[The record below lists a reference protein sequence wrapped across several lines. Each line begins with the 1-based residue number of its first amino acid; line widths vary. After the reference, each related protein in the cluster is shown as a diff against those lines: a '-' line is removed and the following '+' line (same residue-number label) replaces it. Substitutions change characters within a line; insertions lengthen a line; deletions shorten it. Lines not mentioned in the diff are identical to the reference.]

1 MSGHAPTAGSAAVA
15 SGASTAAGSRESPEG
30 LNQKNPPSS
39 SPTAQPDKPLFRSRS
54 GYTYYGPNGER
65 FRHKK
70 TADRVR
76 RAKKYHRK
84 DISPSEWGKYNYVNS
99 TICEDSFHIKETIP
113 RIYKHE
119 TTLKDFV
126 EKYEIPCKPVL
137 LCGWMAEWPGMVRW
151 EPRELERRFRSARF
165 KVGEK
170 DDGEKIRMK
179 MKYFIDYME
188 NQRDDSPLYLFESAV
203 EEKADTC
210 GLLEDWN
217 VPEVFP
223 VDLHA
228 IVGEERR
235 PPHRWFCVGP
245 KRSGTTIHVD
255 PLGTAAWNAVTHG
268 VKRWALF
275 PPAVPRHVVK
285 AKHLLKKGEDDE
297 AIMWFDFLLP
307 RIREKYPDVPV
318 YECIQKPG
326 EVIFVPGGWWHAV
339 LNLTDCVACTQNF
352 VSFSF
357 LTPAWRSTR
366 RGRRRYAVLWK
377 ERFRRF
383 FPEAVGLGVLDDCD
397 AMDGWEVRDG
407 KFCRMQAQR
416 GAYLSETS
424 SSSSSSSSSDS
435 ESSDDEDELTEIAKK
450 VSKMRQGVDADTW
463 GLYRKT
469 NAVLLHRRRQPP
481 AGNPL
486 PACPLALS
494 SVSAAAGGQSNARG
508 PALCGGA
515 DRKKEDGSGG
525 PEETE
530 TPEVSVQLA
539 GRVGSSAKPTRTAQR
554 AASDSEESSEE
565 DSESEEESQGSGEKG
580 GLCEPQRRLKRRS
593 GGKESEEGRSLASG
607 GASEDPGV
615 NGRKETDANTS
626 TDAAQEQHVKKS
638 RLLISTE

>member
-1 MSGHAPTAGSAAVA
+1 MSGQALAAATAAVP
-15 SGASTAAGSRESPEG
+15 SGAATSPGSREKPTANEKSP
-30 LNQKNPPSS
+30 QSAS
-39 SPTAQPDKPLFRSRS
+39 AAQPDRSLLRSRS
-54 GYTYYGPNGER
+54 GYTYYGPSGEF

-84 DISPSEWGKYNYVNS
+84 DIGPSEWGKYNYVSS
-99 TICEDSFHIKETIP
+99 TICEDSFHIKETLP
-113 RIYKHE
+113 RIYKSE

-126 EKYEIPCKPVL
+126 EKFEIPCKPVL
-137 LCGWMAEWPGMVRW
+137 LCGWMDDWPAMHRW

-203 EEKADTC
+203 EERADTC
-210 GLLEDWN
+210 GLLDDWT

-223 VDLHA
+223 MDLHA

-235 PPHRWFCVGP
+235 PPHRWFCIGP
-245 KRSGTTIHVD
+245 KRSGTTVHVD

-285 AKHLLKKGEDDE
+285 AKHLLKRGEDDE

-307 RIREKYPDVPV
+307 RIREKYPDVPI
-318 YECIQKPG
+318 YECLQKPG
-326 EVIFVPGGWWHAV
+326 EVIYVPGGWWHAV

-383 FPEAVGLGVLDDCD
+383 FPESVGLGVLDDCD
-397 AMDGWEVRDG
+397 ALDGWEVRDG
-407 KFCRMQAQR
+407 KFCRMQTQR
-416 GAYLSETS
+416 GAYVSESS

-435 ESSDDEDELTEIAKK
+435 ESSDDEDELEEISKK
-450 VSKMRQGVDADTW
+450 VAKMREGVDADTW
-463 GLYRKT
+463 NLYAKT
-469 NAVLLHRRRQPP
+469 NAVLLQRRRQLLSVCSP
-481 AGNPL
+481 ATSG
-486 PACPLALS
+486 ARVT
-494 SVSAAAGGQSNARG
+494 SVSFEDRSGDVFLSTAQSARSSD
-508 PALCGGA
+508 A
-515 DRKKEDGSGG
+515 DGKKEDGAGGSADAERSG
-525 PEETE
+525 
-530 TPEVSVQLA
+530 VSVHLA
-539 GRVGSSAKPTRTAQR
+539 RPPETNGTNSPGAAGST
-554 AASDSEESSEE
+554 DSETSEDDDESDEQA
-565 DSESEEESQGSGEKG
+565 DGREKSDAACG
-580 GLCEPQRRLKRRS
+580 AQKTLKRRS
-593 GGKESEEGRSLASG
+593 GENEAGRNLASAG
-607 GASEDPGV
+607 TEKGV
-615 NGRKETDANTS
+615 EGNGRNTGETSALGS
-626 TDAAQEQHVKKS
+626 AAQEQNAKKS
-638 RLLISTE
+638 RLLTSE